1 MIIKRNGQT
10 LYGESELIKRVNKA
24 ARKSVLNRSML
35 AYLRDIRKL
44 LPKPIRI
51 KVKNGRGGAH
61 SFYLEETVRELERMM
76 TEYVG
81 EGKTL
86 KDMEPRYAERIQQLK
101 NKTEEFRNNAY
112 LDLRISRNFK
122 ALGIDVS
129 PSSSLNLNRNSSG
142 RVLYLSQRPLEGRLS
157 HVMEI
162 IKAGGTEEEVD
173 RAMAELIQSYQ
184 KGKGLLPDGKG
195 G

>member
-1 MIIKRNGQT
+1 M
-10 LYGESELIKRVNKA
+10 
-24 ARKSVLNRSML
+24 
-35 AYLRDIRKL
+35 
-44 LPKPIRI
+44 
-51 KVKNGRGGAH
+51 
-61 SFYLEETVRELERMM
+61 RELERMM